1 MASMIKGFRRARL
14 PRIAKIGLGGKVLK
28 GDREFP
34 TDLNHFDLSEC
45 PEVAEVYGP
54 EPTELDV
61 MVPSPDISEWFPVA
75 LKRYGTDRLL
85 CRGDGETAG
94 VFDPA
99 TGEFEEIAC
108 GYKSCPYFQE
118 KRCTEVGNLMLIL
131 PRVNIMGVYQID
143 TGSWYGINDVY
154 NAYEMALQR
163 ILDVTGNPDD
173 ILRVPFRLV
182 RVPTVIPYTATNK
195 DGSTVRKTVTKAI
208 LNLIPPSLS
217 LEDAKQLHAAAA
229 RERQQLVAGVHPG
242 ARPALPSGP
251 AVVDDFGADEGEFD
265 LPPVVEPDES
275 MPAGLYP
282 GEAPPAADLGQRTAW
297 AALLEQA
304 AKCGKAPA
312 QVEQSVCRGAGKAD
326 KFADLSTEQA
336 TTAIEA
342 LTKLVQIWQALPEEG
357 TQAAPAAEGGGEA
370 QGAEEA
376 GSCPTA
382 AQLEEYEA
390 LLGELGQVGAKVEV
404 SLRNALKAA
413 GSPDGAFETLQEAQA
428 EQALGTLRAIRD
440 AGVELQRQR
449 AAQAAAQAPAA
460 APEQSQEETPQAA
473 PAAAAAPK
481 AAQAKPTGRSGA
493 RQKPSAASQTQM
505 TGGF

>member
-1 MASMIKGFRRARL
+1 MIKGFRRARL

-94 VFDPA
+94 VFDPS
-99 TGEFEEIAC
+99 TGEFQEISCA
-108 GYKSCPYFQE
+108 YKSCPYFAE

-229 RERQQLVAGVHPG
+229 RERQQLVAGLHPA

-251 AVVDDFGADEGEFD
+251 PVVDDFGADEGEFD

-304 AKCGKAPA
+304 GKCGKPAA
-312 QVEQSVCRGAGKAD
+312 QVERTVCRGAGKAD
-326 KFADLSTEQA
+326 KFSDLSTEQA

-342 LTKLVQIWQALPEEG
+342 LTRLVEIWQALPEDDG
-357 TQAAPAAEGGGEA
+357 PAEDAQGAGDE

-376 GSCPTA
+376 GSCPTVE
-382 AQLEEYEA
+382 QLAEYEA
-390 LLGELGQVGAKVEV
+390 LLGELGEVGAKVEI

-413 GSPDGAFETLQEAQA
+413 GAPDGAFETCTEPQA
-428 EQALGTLRAIRD
+428 EQALMTLRAIRD
-440 AGVELQRQR
+440 AGLELRKR
-449 AAQAAAQAPAA
+449 KAAQAAEGQGTP
-460 APEQSQEETPQAA
+460 APEAA
-473 PAAAAAPK
+473 QAAPK
-481 AAQAKPTGRSGA
+481 AASAAKPRA
-493 RQKPSAASQTQM
+493 QRQPAAAAQTQM